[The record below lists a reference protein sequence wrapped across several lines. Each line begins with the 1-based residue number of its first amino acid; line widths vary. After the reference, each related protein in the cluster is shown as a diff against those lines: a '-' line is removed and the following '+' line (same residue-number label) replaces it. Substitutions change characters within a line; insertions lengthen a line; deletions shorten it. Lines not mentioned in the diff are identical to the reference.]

1 MGNRAGIGA
10 PQPSAPPTNPL
21 QFISNKGNRNKMAE
35 QAKQTMDKLKEQK
48 HHGKQNKPEETD
60 DIDWQS
66 VCTQN
71 SGLNAQNAVLNTQYV
86 LVLQGLN
93 DLTHNFLFF
102 IEFIKLED
110 ASAPGFKS
118 LRGKFVVI

>member
-1 MGNRAGIGA
+1 MIGLYNIFEYSEFLKKLFCFFRSDEPAHQQRGPLIVGNRAGIGA

-21 QFISNKGNRNKMAE
+21 QFISNQGNKNRMAE

-71 SGLNAQNAVLNTQYV
+71 SGLNAQNAVLNTQY
-86 LVLQGLN
+86 
-93 DLTHNFLFF
+93 F
-102 IEFIKLED
+102 
-110 ASAPGFKS
+110 
-118 LRGKFVVI
+118 